1 MTDAQTQLNR
11 LAQRYAKALVD
22 YHITKSGNDY
32 TKSRNDYITLCDIQ
46 EMMDEVAQEVAAE
59 AGY

>member
-1 MTDAQTQLNR
+1 MTDATTHLNE

-22 YHITKSGNDY
+22 YHIRGQIAHDY
-32 TKSRNDYITLCDIQ
+32 DTLIDLQ
-46 EMMDEVAQEVAAE
+46 NMMNEVAREVAAE